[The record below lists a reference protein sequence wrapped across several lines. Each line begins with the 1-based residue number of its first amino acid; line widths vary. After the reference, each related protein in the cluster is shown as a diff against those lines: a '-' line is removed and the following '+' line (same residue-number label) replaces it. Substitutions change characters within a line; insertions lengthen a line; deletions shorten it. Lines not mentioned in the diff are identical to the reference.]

1 MKFSLNPLLHY
12 IYILVQCSFQTVAGD
27 AKREENKKNR
37 STTQPK
43 EIRQRSKRKSSPVQ
57 RTQLHQFFLPNN
69 PIMPFLFSFFSGFMP
84 FPTSFTTTSASLV
97 AAVDPVWANVS
108 LCFPTLIA
116 LPVLLNTLMIW
127 EREWP
132 CTWGEADFE
141 SSAALLSSESGGEFS
156 TSKDVS
162 VVGI

>member
-1 MKFSLNPLLHY
+1 
-12 IYILVQCSFQTVAGD
+12 
-27 AKREENKKNR
+27 
-37 STTQPK
+37 
-43 EIRQRSKRKSSPVQ
+43 
-57 RTQLHQFFLPNN
+57 
-69 PIMPFLFSFFSGFMP
+69 MPFLFSFFSGFMP

-108 LCFPTLIA
+108 LCFPMLIA
-116 LPVLLNTLMIW
+116 LAVLLNTLMLW